1 MIGVP
6 VANSYYGNG
15 TGPIWIDGN
24 GTETNLG
31 QCQRK
36 PWGQNDCDHTEDAS
50 VICIGIYQCF
60 FTFKLCN
67 KKKQQTIKNFCLQ

>member
-6 VANSYYGNG
+6 VSNSYYGNG
-15 TGPIWIDGN
+15 TGSIWIDDIDCN

-50 VICIGIYQCF
+50 VICIGMYKCSDM
-60 FTFKLCN
+60 
-67 KKKQQTIKNFCLQ
+67 